1 MCRLGLQHIQTVLV
15 SGQFLFKKKAK
26 AKKSKDTLKEK
37 IESVESTDKNKLL
50 IPDFAPRQNALLWN
64 MEKLQ
69 KSFIVLMALFYSVA
83 CSYDGNGIQAER
95 DPFSADVALIF
106 DSSKVISEKMF
117 EKEKNAIISLAKVF
131 SEDKYNVRLAVIQY
145 SMKSDQQY
153 LPANVVYNL
162 DYIKDIK
169 NFSNQI
175 IKIKQSHWL
184 VNISDALRVCKT
196 NVFESEDI
204 NGGRPTRRHF
214 VILFTYGTTFVEDDL
229 PHYWAQIMKNAGH
242 HIFVVSTRTYNRAT
256 YKKSTQQHHFLQKNV
271 ASDPTLFFILDEFAN
286 MKTFLNLLLMKMF
299 SIGNTMITI
308 STTTPTTTTITT
320 NDVSNVSS
328 PNEENGTI
336 ITDEYLNSIS
346 TMQQF
351 NETDL
356 TSHPYETT
364 TNAEQSL
371 NSTLN
376 ETDLTPTENI
386 SNAEPSS
393 ESTNELD
400 LSENSDDI
408 DKDEDD
414 EQIVAN
420 TLDES
425 ASTLSHESDMDT
437 PLVDENLNDSDE
449 VESESSSIE
458 LDNNILENNTSTSN
472 LINEKM
478 KNSSLKFENRTED
491 TFTRTVPNNSSGAL
505 NLTDIYNDQK
515 NKEPNFWIFIFI
527 FAPVG
532 VAFLLAMTVYG
543 IRKRQKL
550 SKMRKTEQPVEKDNK
565 EQTNESISSTIHPG
579 YSAIMEDL
587 EEL

>member
-1 MCRLGLQHIQTVLV
+1 
-15 SGQFLFKKKAK
+15 
-26 AKKSKDTLKEK
+26 
-37 IESVESTDKNKLL
+37 
-50 IPDFAPRQNALLWN
+50 

-83 CSYDGNGIQAER
+83 CVYDGNGIQAER
-95 DPFSADVALIF
+95 DLFSADVALIF

-145 SMKSDQQY
+145 SMKSDHQY

-175 IKIKQSHWL
+175 IKIQQSHWL

-196 NVFESEDI
+196 KVFELEDI
-204 NGGRPTRRHF
+204 NGGRLTRRHF
-214 VILFTYGTTFVEDDL
+214 VILFTYGTTFVEDDI

-308 STTTPTTTTITT
+308 STTTQTMTTITT
-320 NDVSNVSS
+320 NDVSNVLS

-356 TSHPYETT
+356 TSYPYETT
-364 TNAEQSL
+364 TNAEQSW
-371 NSTLN
+371 NSTVLEFDLNENFDVSTNETNFHQLN

-393 ESTNELD
+393 ETTNELD
-400 LSENSDDI
+400 LSENSNDI
-408 DKDEDD
+408 DKDEDN
-414 EQIVAN
+414 EQIVASGYSN
-420 TLDES
+420 NGTDFYPFNEDTLDES
-425 ASTLSHESDMDT
+425 AFASSHESDMNT

-472 LINEKM
+472 LINEKIN
-478 KNSSLKFENRTED
+478 NSSLKFENRTEN

-505 NLTDIYNDQK
+505 NFTDIYNDRK
-515 NKEPNFWIFIFI
+515 NKESNFWIFIFI

-550 SKMRKTEQPVEKDNK
+550 SKMGKTEQPVEKDDK
-565 EQTNESISSTIHPG
+565 EQNNESISSTINPG

>member
-1 MCRLGLQHIQTVLV
+1 
-15 SGQFLFKKKAK
+15 
-26 AKKSKDTLKEK
+26 
-37 IESVESTDKNKLL
+37 
-50 IPDFAPRQNALLWN
+50 

-371 NSTLN
+371 NSTVLELDLNENFDVTTNETNFHQLN

-408 DKDEDD
+408 DNDEDD
-414 EQIVAN
+414 EQIVASGYSN
-420 TLDES
+420 DRTDFYPFNEDTLDES

>member
-1 MCRLGLQHIQTVLV
+1 
-15 SGQFLFKKKAK
+15 
-26 AKKSKDTLKEK
+26 
-37 IESVESTDKNKLL
+37 
-50 IPDFAPRQNALLWN
+50 

-83 CSYDGNGIQAER
+83 CVYDGNGIQAER

-117 EKEKNAIISLAKVF
+117 EKEKNAIINLAEVF

-162 DYIKDIK
+162 DYMKDIK

-204 NGGRPTRRHF
+204 NGGGPTRRHF

-229 PHYWAQIMKNAGH
+229 PHYWAQIMKNAGY

-308 STTTPTTTTITT
+308 STTTQTTTTITT
-320 NDVSNVSS
+320 NDVSNVLS

-346 TMQQF
+346 TMQQQY

-356 TSHPYETT
+356 TSYPYETT
-364 TNAEQSL
+364 TNTEQSL
-371 NSTLN
+371 NSTVLELDLNENFNVSTNETNFHQLN

-386 SNAEPSS
+386 SNTEPSS
-393 ESTNELD
+393 ETTNELD
-400 LSENSDDI
+400 LSENSDDT
-408 DKDEDD
+408 DRDEDN
-414 EQIVAN
+414 EQIVTSGYSN
-420 TLDES
+420 DRTDFYPSNEDTLNES
-425 ASTLSHESDMDT
+425 AFTLSHESDTDT

-458 LDNNILENNTSTSN
+458 LDNSILENNTSTSN
-472 LINEKM
+472 LINEKI
-478 KNSSLKFENRTED
+478 KNGSLKFENQNRTEN

-550 SKMRKTEQPVEKDNK
+550 SKIGKTEQPVEKDNK
-565 EQTNESISSTIHPG
+565 EQTNEESISSTINPG
-579 YSAIMEDL
+579 YSAIMQDL